1 MAEEKLVH
9 NNNNDEKDDSHI
21 VAMSHTFSGPLPA
34 PQDFF
39 AYKNALD
46 SAPERIMKMAEE
58 EQRHRLKVENRNQ
71 IWGIILGV
79 TGLVTG
85 AVIVLFFLYAG
96 YLLGM
101 SGHDILGG
109 TAFGVT
115 AALAIIFVLRKVPRR
130 NK

>member
-1 MAEEKLVH
+1 M
-9 NNNNDEKDDSHI
+9 I
-21 VAMSHTFSGPLPA
+21 
-34 PQDFF
+34 
-39 AYKNALD
+39 
-46 SAPERIMKMAEE
+46 I
-58 EQRHRLKVENRNQ
+58 ENRNQ

-79 TGLVTG
+79 TGLIMG

-101 SGHDILGG
+101 SGHDILGV

-115 AALAIIFVLRKVPRR
+115 AALAIIFVLRKVPKR